1 MDAAADRAMVV
12 DGNYPISCVVKPA
25 QTDGP
30 YFVDEMLNRSDIRSD
45 LSDAGIPPTP
55 GAELL
60 LTIGVYRAGGACAPV
75 SGALV
80 DIWQCDAFGVYSD
93 AMDPSFDT
101 RGRKFLR
108 GYQTTDQAGTATF
121 VTIYPGWYPGR
132 TIHIHFKIRTT
143 PNAGQGTQFT
153 SQLYFDDA
161 FTDQVFT
168 QAPYDT
174 RGNRTTRNG
183 MDAIFLQGG
192 AELILA
198 VTKVGQVYQAR
209 FNIGLSI

>member
-1 MDAAADRAMVV
+1 MRCARLRLAAVRAAEPELMNTARPASDSRSNPLKQRIRCQLAVKFTSIDSRQISPAEGGFGFWASAD
-12 DGNYPISCVVKPA
+12 
-25 QTDGP
+25 
-30 YFVDEMLNRSDIRSD
+30 
-45 LSDAGIPPTP
+45 
-55 GAELL
+55 
-60 LTIGVYRAGGACAPV
+60 
-75 SGALV
+75 
-80 DIWQCDAFGVYSD
+80 CDAFGVYSD

-108 GYQTTDQAGTATF
+108 GYQTTDQAGIVNF

-132 TIHIHFKIRTT
+132 TIHIHFKIRTN

-161 FTDQVFT
+161 YTDQVFNE
-168 QAPYDT
+168 APYDT

-198 VTKVGQVYQAR
+198 VTKVGPIYQAR
-209 FNIGLSI
+209 FNIGLNV